1 MSFQPL
7 FSEGSSIES
16 PRDGVKYTGPSGCS
30 DNIGG
35 DDAMKRS
42 SQRSS
47 VVEEFEE
54 LAGKT
59 AELDFYYG
67 IGKLCIVICSLLET
81 GHQNVDLFSYLI
93 SA

>member
-16 PRDGVKYTGPSGCS
+16 TRDGLKSTGASGCN
-30 DNIGG
+30 DHIGG

-59 AELDFYYG
+59 PELDFYYG
-67 IGKLCIVICSLLET
+67 IGKLYIV
-81 GHQNVDLFSYLI
+81 LFLC
-93 SA
+93 